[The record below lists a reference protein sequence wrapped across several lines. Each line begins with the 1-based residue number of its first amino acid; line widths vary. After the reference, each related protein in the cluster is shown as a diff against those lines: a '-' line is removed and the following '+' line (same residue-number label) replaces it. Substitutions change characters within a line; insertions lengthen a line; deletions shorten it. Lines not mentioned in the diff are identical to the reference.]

1 MLDVRMKVLRQLG
14 VLVLLLTSLLT
25 PAMACMTP
33 DAQMTTEERTCC
45 RMMNYQCGQM
55 QMSKSSGCCQKT
67 PSNAYDNALDT
78 KVVAFHPAAAS
89 VIWFAAS
96 QLLNPA
102 SSVAGW
108 GEHRDYSPPKAPPS
122 TISILRI

>member
-1 MLDVRMKVLRQLG
+1 MLDTRMRALRQLG
-14 VLVLLLTSLLT
+14 IFVLLLATSLT

-33 DAQMTTEERTCC
+33 AAQMTTEERACC

-67 PSNAYDNALDT
+67 PPSAFDNALAT
-78 KVVAFHPAAAS
+78 RPAALHHVAVSVVWLSAS
-89 VIWFAAS
+89 EVMN
-96 QLLNPA
+96 QVT
-102 SSVAGW
+102 SVAVW
-108 GEHRDYSPPKAPPS
+108 VEQIDYTPPKSPAS

>member
-1 MLDVRMKVLRQLG
+1 MRALRQF
-14 VLVLLLTSLLT
+14 VALVLLLTSLLS

-33 DAQMTTEERTCC
+33 DTPMTAEERACC

-55 QMSKSSGCCQKT
+55 QMSNSSGCCQKA
-67 PSNAYDNALDT
+67 PSNAYDTALDT
-78 KVVAFHPAAAS
+78 KAAAFHPAVLPAEWLGAL
-89 VIWFAAS
+89 
-96 QLLNPA
+96 QLVNPD

-108 GEHRDYSPPKAPPS
+108 GEHRDCSPPKSPPS